1 MFYWCRPAAGKKSQF
16 PFRGKRLLSH
26 LAHRASSQGRRWSA
40 KISRHMFNWQ
50 NLSLFLTVFG
60 HLCLPSSLAP
70 VLVSTRAPARWLSS
84 KSAMT
89 YAETDFFY
97 TMELYIAEQL
107 QTSNVYFQ
115 WTEGDSCVLCS
126 YSATTRLFSWF
137 FRSRATPYLSGPQW
151 RSLLNQIGFPTFI
164 LLSFLGVGAGWVG
177 RLWSLPENSNV
188 LLTWLT
194 WKHGFLLTFY
204 KWFIKKYMIGE
215 TGRIDAWEQIKRPGI
230 DVDFVFFPIQST
242 GLSRRDNQIM
252 SVYLFCRQQRKRLS
266 RVGSLSFW
274 WFNPNRADL
283 LFICNTLPTNKLTN

>member
-1 MFYWCRPAAGKKSQF
+1 MSFHSENVRIYYPPTLGVLLSPAWNLDAPIFKQHSNFNHSKKKKKWTKKKNNDHIWRLQANTPVPTLQKNWASCSTDAGRQLGKKSQF
-16 PFRGKRLLSH
+16 PFRGKGLLSH

-164 LLSFLGVGAGWVG
+164 LLSFLGVGLG
-177 RLWSLPENSNV
+177 RRGVSRTALIASWELKCATDLV
-188 LLTWLT
+188 DVKTR
-194 WKHGFLLTFY
+194 FLAYILQ
-204 KWFIKKYMIGE
+204 M
-215 TGRIDAWEQIKRPGI
+215 
-230 DVDFVFFPIQST
+230 
-242 GLSRRDNQIM
+242 
-252 SVYLFCRQQRKRLS
+252 VY
-266 RVGSLSFW
+266 
-274 WFNPNRADL
+274 
-283 LFICNTLPTNKLTN
+283 